1 MKLYIPILAISLI
14 VCSSCRK
21 QLSGSPDSLVKDEP
35 GAAVQIDSVPLT
47 VGNTWK
53 YLVQRGNNTDT
64 ETITVVADTMI
75 NGFNAAIVLTDYNGT
90 HSRAYYANKDKAYY
104 MLGYWNAAN
113 NSVVIL
119 DSPNKLVQFPVA
131 PNTSWTS
138 TGMGANDFNSPYDFK
153 WFGFYTV
160 TTPLGNLNCGKL
172 MFTSSSPILTYQ
184 YYTAKGLV
192 KELQL
197 TAIMPQSG
205 SGPSD
210 FKLSGTTTLIYVNF

>member
-14 VCSSCRK
+14 ICSSCRK
-21 QLSGSPDSLVKDEP
+21 SASGSPDYLVKDEP
-35 GAAVQIDSVPLT
+35 CSAVQIDSVPLA
-47 VGNTWK
+47 VGNVWK
-53 YLVQRGNNTDT
+53 YLVQSGNITDT
-64 ETITVVADTMI
+64 ETIQVIADTNI
-75 NGFNAAIVLTDYNGT
+75 NGVNAAVVEKNYNGVL
-90 HSRAYYANKDKAYY
+90 SRAYYINKDKAYY
-104 MLGYWNAAN
+104 MVAYKNAA
-113 NSVVIL
+113 SDSLVIL
-119 DSPNKLVQFPVA
+119 SPANKLAQFPVNV
-131 PNTSWTS
+131 NTEWTS
-138 TGMGANDFNSPYDFK
+138 TGMGANDFNSPYDFQ

-172 MFTSSSPILTYQ
+172 MFTSSSPIVTYQ

-197 TAIMPQSG
+197 TSIMPQSG